1 MSAFKKLSEEEN
13 VASVLSFFFLFLPH
27 LASSVFFMNVLLPL
41 LFFFQAFAYVAI
53 NFPILIN

>member
-41 LFFFQAFAYVAI
+41 LFFSKPLHMWQLTFQF
-53 NFPILIN
+53 